1 MKTFNEFRNTPKD
14 YHHVHVRLRMEGF
27 PDLSAGRMIA
37 GGLMDPANDTTLF
50 SPLMNGDVTVLRTK
64 DKLLDELNNCPILGT
79 CLPIHGWVT
88 GYVKENNKLYA
99 KIHSPKMVELHH
111 NLLKEYDTM
120 HLDPY
125 SPKHMPLVNVPIQEQ
140 YAPFLL
146 VSDRWMAS
154 LPEELPMGRM
164 KFTKKIVE
172 PIYENTPPNYA
183 TLSW

>member
-1 MKTFNEFRNTPKD
+1 MKTFLEFNNTPKD
-14 YHHVHVRLRMEGF
+14 YHHIHVRLRMESF

-37 GGLMDPANDTTLF
+37 GGLMDPASDTTLF
-50 SPLMNGDVTVLRTK
+50 SPLMNGDVTILRTK
-64 DKLLDELNNCPILGT
+64 DKLLNELNSCPILSE

-99 KIHSPKMVELHH
+99 KLHSPKMEELHH
-111 NLLKEYDTM
+111 KLLDEYDTS
-120 HLDPY
+120 HYDPY
-125 SPKHMPLVNVPIQEQ
+125 LPMQEQ

-172 PIYENTPPNYA
+172 PIYESSPPNYA